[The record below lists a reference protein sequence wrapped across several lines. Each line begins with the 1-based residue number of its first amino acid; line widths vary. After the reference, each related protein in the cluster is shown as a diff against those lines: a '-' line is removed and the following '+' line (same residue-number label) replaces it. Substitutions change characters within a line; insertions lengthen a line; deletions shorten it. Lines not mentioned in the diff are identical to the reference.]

1 MAARAF
7 AILPLALAGG
17 ATRSGALALQ
27 PMCVAAATGAP
38 PRNNQTTTAT
48 PCVALTKVTRCLL
61 TSAHEK
67 SRGHL
72 TRKNGPRLPAPP
84 AGCVGLV
91 YWLHSAWMAAVT
103 CRGCQSTETLLRSRR
118 VIPVRCPWQRTV
130 AAGPQ
135 GLALYAG
142 DRSVGRMLCNTYFVR
157 SFVARRSRVQSRIE
171 EQHLASSMQHCIAIA
186 I

>member
-118 VIPVRCPWQRTV
+118 VIPVLGNERSLRGRKV
-130 AAGPQ
+130 S
-135 GLALYAG
+135 ALTYR
-142 DRSVGRMLCNTYFVR
+142 RSIPVGRMLCNTYFVR

-171 EQHLASSMQHCIAIA
+171 EQHLASSVQHCIALP
-186 I
+186 